1 VEEPKKPALGDV
13 RLATPSINRG
23 KSVSTPG
30 DSEPS
35 IDLSTSASNA
45 APLSTLSGSQPS
57 MPAAPVPIGG
67 DVKPAKLLKSVQ
79 PVYPQMARTQHVSGN
94 VQIDALIDADGNVG
108 AMKVLSGPA
117 LLRDAALQSLKQW
130 KYQPAEL
137 DGKPTSM
144 HLTVV
149 LQFRAQ

>member
-1 VEEPKKPALGDV
+1 MPVIKH
-13 RLATPSINRG
+13 G
-23 KSVSTPG
+23 KTGAAPG

-35 IDLSTSASNA
+35 IDVRATESTGAPLSALSGAHRSEPA
-45 APLSTLSGSQPS
+45 APL
-57 MPAAPVPIGG
+57 PIGG

-94 VQIDALIDADGNVG
+94 VQIDALIDADGNVS

-130 KYQPAEL
+130 KYEPAEL

>member
-1 VEEPKKPALGDV
+1 
-13 RLATPSINRG
+13 LATPVINHR
-23 KSVSTPG
+23 KTASSPG
-30 DSEPS
+30 ESEPS
-35 IDLSTSASNA
+35 IDVSATESTG
-45 APLSTLSGSQPS
+45 APLSALSASHRS
-57 MPAAPVPIGG
+57 EPAAPVPIGG

-94 VQIDALIDADGNVG
+94 VQIDALIDADGNVS